1 MKKTMA
7 KTSKVNTKKT
17 SGKNSAA
24 VNCPINCCSTS
35 HKIWSAIA
43 LAGLFA
49 CGLILGL
56 SYRSGNEQPAAISAE
71 QCDAIANEIV
81 KITTDGANVENINSL
96 NELNAAYSNGC
107 AGRLVIIERPVAAAP
122 SQKHPE
128 IMATCARIEKL
139 LIARLYPEDSP
150 EYWRHLQN
158 ADTYSSLAD
167 KGCAENAD
175 MYKALALRELE
186 IATALQPEENMGEN
200 DAEIVIDTF
209 KKLDM
214 QQEAK
219 EFLDKIER
227 LVDPATD
234 FILQMEQ
241 IINE

>member
-1 MKKTMA
+1 MKKTTA
-7 KTSKVNTKKT
+7 KTSKVNNKNA
-17 SGKNSAA
+17 SGKNSAS

-56 SYRSGNEQPAAISAE
+56 SYSARDVNPAAISAE

-81 KITTDGANVENINSL
+81 KITTDGATAENIDSL
-96 NELNAAYSNGC
+96 NELNMVYSNGC
-107 AGRLVIIERPVAAAP
+107 AGRLVIIERPVASAP
-122 SQKHPE
+122 SEKHPE
-128 IMATCARIEKL
+128 IMSTCMRIEKL
-139 LIARLYPEDSP
+139 LIQRLYPEDSP
-150 EYWRHLQN
+150 EYWKHLQN

-167 KGCAENAD
+167 RGCAENAD
-175 MYKALALRELE
+175 MYKTLALRELE
-186 IATALQPEENMGEN
+186 ISSALQPEENMGEN

-219 EFLDKIER
+219 EFLDKMER
-227 LVDPATD
+227 LIDPATD